1 MKMKNTGKKIFT
13 FVVCIVFIHLQDATA
28 QIKLPKLVS
37 SGMLLQREQPINIW
51 GWAAPGEKVNIR
63 FNNKEYNTVTD
74 ANGKWLIKLSSM
86 KAGGPY
92 NMQLTASNK
101 IELTNILI
109 GDVWVCSGQSNMEL
123 PMERVKDK
131 YHDIIANANNTNIR
145 QFNVATNYTFKST
158 VQDFPN
164 GTWEEATPQNVLH
177 FTAVGY
183 FFAKA
188 LYEKYG
194 VPIGLIKSS
203 VGGSPA
209 EAWLSEDALKAFPD
223 YYATAQQLKND
234 NYIDSIKRSDNAAA
248 NNWYSRLYS
257 QDKGLHESLKWFDA
271 AYNDADWNTMPVPG
285 YWNDYGLKNTN
296 GVVWFRKEITVSAD
310 MIGKPA
316 RLILGTI
323 VDRDSVFVNGV
334 FAGTTGYQY
343 PPRKYDLPAGLL
355 KEGKNVITVR
365 VINSA
370 GKGGFT
376 FDKAYELVANEQKV
390 DLKGDWK
397 FKLGTSMQ
405 PLPNNTFFQYK
416 PEGLY
421 NAMIAPLVNYGIK
434 GVIWYQG
441 EANTGKPNEYTS
453 LLSALINSWR
463 SDWKQGV
470 FPFLFVQLANFMQT
484 KDQPSESNWAALR
497 EAQRKT
503 LAVLN
508 TGMTVI
514 TDIGEWNDI
523 HPLDKEDVGKR
534 LAFAAQKI
542 AYGDKK
548 VVYSGPLYKSMRV
561 EGNKIIISFTNVGGG
576 LIAKGSDTLKYFAIA
591 GTDRKFVWAKAEIKG
606 DKVIVWNE
614 SITNPVVV
622 RYAWADNPEGANLY
636 NKEGLP
642 ASAFE
647 GDGKQ

>member
-37 SGMLLQREQPINIW
+37 SGMVLQREQPIKIW

-63 FNNKEYNTVTD
+63 FNNKEYNTITD
-74 ANGKWLIKLSSM
+74 ATGKWLVKLSSM

-131 YHDIIANANNTNIR
+131 YRDIIANANNTNIR

-164 GTWEEATPQNVLH
+164 GNWEGTTLQSVLH

-234 NYIDSIKRSDNAAA
+234 NYIDSIKRSDNATA

-296 GVVWFRKEITVSAD
+296 GVVWFRKEITVPAS

-421 NAMIAPLVNYGIK
+421 NAMIAPLVSYGIK

-463 SDWKQGV
+463 SDWKQGA

-503 LAVLN
+503 LAVPN
-508 TGMTVI
+508 TGMAVI

-523 HPLDKEDVGKR
+523 HPLNKEDVGKR
-534 LAFAAQKI
+534 LAFAAQKV

-642 ASAFE
+642 ASAFSSE
-647 GDGKQ
+647 